1 MGRRGGNRSAENAVL
16 GGAYLAGGAGSGVIC
31 LPGDDSFTCQLK
43 RVVASTKGVVF
54 LMGLLYFI
62 WYIYNNRKTIF

>member
-1 MGRRGGNRSAENAVL
+1 MGRRSSRTTENAVL

-43 RVVASTKGVVF
+43 RVVASAQGVVF
-54 LMGLLYFI
+54 LMGLLYLI
-62 WYIYNNRKTIF
+62 WYVYKNRKTIF